1 MYSQPYKGIQEEI
14 VLAMEPLISNDDSY
28 HKDHKRRM
36 ARTLQVLL
44 EQNPVGNLLE
54 IGTSSLIP
62 NALNLLVPELELFVT
77 DFDLSKK
84 EIEDVVVTI
93 NNFSKTVHCARV
105 NIENDPLPFKDEAF
119 DFVLLCEVIE
129 HMEVDPM
136 YMLSEINRV
145 MKTGGTLIL
154 TTPNA
159 VSTRSITKMLSGLEP
174 YFYMQYRKDRSLY
187 RHNYEYSIYSLMQV
201 VKAAGFDGKIWT
213 EDCFQEP
220 IYEHIDRL
228 KHAGYNLQHY
238 GDNIFTVAHKVS
250 NVVERYPEMVYAD

>member
-1 MYSQPYKGIQEEI
+1 MYSTPYKGIQEEI
-14 VLAMEPLISNDDSY
+14 VLAMEPLIASDDKY
-28 HKDHKRRM
+28 HKEHKRRM
-36 ARTLQVLL
+36 ARTLQVLM
-44 EQNPVGNLLE
+44 EQKPTGSLLE

-62 NALNLLVPELELFVT
+62 NALELLAPELELFVT

-84 EIEDVVVTI
+84 SIEDITVTI
-93 NNFSKTVHCARV
+93 NNFSKNVHCARV
-105 NIENDPLPFKDEAF
+105 NIEDAPLPFADESF
-119 DFVLLCEVIE
+119 DTILLCEVLE

-145 MKTGGTLIL
+145 LKTGGTLIL

-159 VSTRSITKMLSGLEP
+159 VSTHSITKMLRGFEP
-174 YFYMQYRKDRSLY
+174 YFYMQYRKDRSPY

-201 VKAAGFDGKIWT
+201 IKAAGFDGKIWT

-238 GDNIFTVAHKVS
+238 GDNLFTVAHKIS
-250 NVVERYPEMVYAD
+250 GVVDRYPKVIYSD